1 MAAGKFRHTS
11 LSREMFSL
19 AEDLA
24 AGMGKQSVRVDTH
37 RDNRAMNRL
46 CEKLGYKFCGVVDL
60 SSVDPAHDSLRNA
73 YEKLI

>member
-1 MAAGKFRHTS
+1 
-11 LSREMFSL
+11 MFSL

-24 AGMGKQSVRVDTH
+24 AAMGKQSVRVDTH

-46 CEKLGYKFCGVVDL
+46 CEKLGYQFCGVVDL

-73 YEKLI
+73 YEKLV